1 MKKYSP
7 DDSLQ
12 YESKHWLPRL
22 RNLKHDISSFSP
34 PNSNN
39 TSLTQAS
46 FSLAPQN
53 KAIKI
58 PRLNA
63 RPIISNKIKS
73 VERNAGDNDYFS
85 EYKKS
90 EIKLS
95 RKIFNDQHP
104 FWFMSTMSLYENFL
118 SKDEEFSSKNV
129 QTDRNGL
136 QGWLDGMHRKLSE
149 IGLEDD

>member
-7 DDSLQ
+7 DNSLQ

-58 PRLNA
+58 PRSNA
-63 RPIISNKIKS
+63 RPVIGNKVKS
-73 VERNAGDNDYFS
+73 VERNAGDCDYFG
-85 EYKKS
+85 ECN
-90 EIKLS
+90 I
-95 RKIFNDQHP
+95 
-104 FWFMSTMSLYENFL
+104 
-118 SKDEEFSSKNV
+118 
-129 QTDRNGL
+129 
-136 QGWLDGMHRKLSE
+136 
-149 IGLEDD
+149 

>member
-1 MKKYSP
+1 MKKYSL
-7 DDSLQ
+7 DNSLQ

-22 RNLKHDISSFSP
+22 RNLKHDTSSFSP

-63 RPIISNKIKS
+63 RPVIRNKVKS
-73 VERNAGDNDYFS
+73 VERNADDCDYF
-85 EYKKS
+85 
-90 EIKLS
+90 
-95 RKIFNDQHP
+95 
-104 FWFMSTMSLYENFL
+104 
-118 SKDEEFSSKNV
+118 
-129 QTDRNGL
+129 
-136 QGWLDGMHRKLSE
+136 
-149 IGLEDD
+149 DDCNI